1 MTTTAVPQ
9 ECLSAR
15 NLSESWRLDHSGSDI
30 KGGGPKAYNGWACDL
45 RKDFGWFRF
54 VGAAGKKATAW
65 LLFKTKLA
73 FLNILSH
80 VKVTTY
86 KKLTSNNFLFDCY
99 QHSYYSNQ

>member
-30 KGGGPKAYNGWACDL
+30 KGGGPNAQSGWACDL

-54 VGAAGKKATAW
+54 VGAAGKKALT
-65 LLFKTKLA
+65 LFKTKLA
-73 FLNILSH
+73 FLNILSR
-80 VKVTTY
+80 VKVTPY
-86 KKLTSNNFLFDCY
+86 KKLTSTNFLFDCY
-99 QHSYYSNQ
+99 QYGYYNNQ

>member
-65 LLFKTKLA
+65 LLA